1 MDIASVANAG
11 IFSPPDLSA
20 LTVSAPSLSLLATPG
35 LAQKLATWDGGMTPG
50 SQRTT
55 ESTTTDSADDE
66 PKQLTYSFNP
76 FDEKTWWTDATTK
89 GNNVDTAA

>member
-11 IFSPPDLSA
+11 IFAPPDLSA

-35 LAQKLATWDGGMTPG
+35 LAQSLAKWDGGMTPG
-50 SQRTT
+50 SQRATGSTATT
-55 ESTTTDSADDE
+55 SNDE

-76 FDEKTWWTDATTK
+76 FDEKTWWTDATTE
-89 GNNVDTAA
+89 GTNVDASA